1 MEPATLDWSTAKVR
15 DGVLSVE
22 LHGELPKGWDK
33 TFSATATMLGGGG
46 DWDDVELKKD
56 TVRVTGVNPGVED
69 KLRHFLE
76 SVVQQANADHMPEE
90 EDEEGEE
97 QESREEDD
105 EQGSGDDSD
114 SDLTARFRA
123 FAD

>member
-1 MEPATLDWSTAKVR
+1 MESTTLEWSSAKVR

-22 LHGELPKGWDK
+22 LRGERPKGWSD
-33 TFSATATMLGGGG
+33 TFAATATMLGGGG
-46 DWDDVELKKD
+46 DWEEVELKKD
-56 TVRVTGVNPGVED
+56 RVTVTGVGPGMED

-76 SVVQQANADHMPEE
+76 SVVQQANAEHTPEQD
-90 EDEEGEE
+90 EDKG
-97 QESREEDD
+97 SREEQDQED
-105 EQGSGDDSD
+105 SGDDTD

>member
-1 MEPATLDWSTAKVR
+1 VEPASLDWSSAKVR

-22 LHGELPKGWDK
+22 LQGERPKGWNK
-33 TFSATATMLGGGG
+33 TFAATAAMLGGGA
-46 DWDDVELKKD
+46 DWDEVELKKD
-56 TVRVTGVNPGVED
+56 KVRVTGVSPGMED

-76 SVVQQANADHMPEE
+76 SVVLQANADHMPED
-90 EDEEGEE
+90 EDDEHEE
-97 QESREEDD
+97 QESREDED
-105 EQGSGDDSD
+105 EQDAGDNSD